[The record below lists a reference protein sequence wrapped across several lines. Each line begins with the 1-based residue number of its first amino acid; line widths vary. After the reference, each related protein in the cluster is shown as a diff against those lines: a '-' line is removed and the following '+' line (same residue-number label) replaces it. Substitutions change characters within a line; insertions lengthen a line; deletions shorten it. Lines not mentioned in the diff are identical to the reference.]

1 MILAPVHVRRR
12 RTMNDPLR
20 LPGPEQIGGRTG
32 PGEVRSDGFGRGEV
46 HRVLPIDPGD
56 LVPVPLR
63 GEQQVGSEESTHAR
77 NEDHRRS
84 VRTNAPDEAASAD
97 LVYGALGQEDSA
109 SLSDRGLVRARRS
122 PLTGRRR
129 LARTPSPRRPRR
141 GPRNTRARASGAGP
155 GIGGVLGGG
164 SFAEG
169 GGRAPPTRQ
178 KNA

>member
-1 MILAPVHVRRR
+1 MLLRRFSSFFFFNDTATTEIYTLSLHDALPICRR

-32 PGEVRSDGFGRGEV
+32 AGEVRSDGFGRGEV

-97 LVYGALGQEDSA
+97 LAYGALEQEDSA
-109 SLSDRGLVRARRS
+109 SARDRGLRS
-122 PLTGRRR
+122 D
-129 LARTPSPRRPRR
+129 RTIAAHRPM
-141 GPRNTRARASGAGP
+141 PACAYAFS
-155 GIGGVLGGG
+155 
-164 SFAEG
+164 
-169 GGRAPPTRQ
+169 
-178 KNA
+178 